1 MNGEELL
8 EELLLLPAAERERFF
23 ALVKARPALR
33 QEFDVASNTKPAPVA
48 PPPEVGTSAAPPRSR
63 ADYLIIFDGGSR
75 GNPGEGY
82 GSYEITAVRTG
93 KSRVE
98 RLTFGD
104 DMTNNEAEYETLIGA
119 LATLAERIEAAGKSP
134 STYALDIRG
143 DSQLVLFQVLG
154 KWKAKDPRMATYRDT
169 VRRLLQKFKGYT
181 LTHHDRSKSVAA
193 LGH

>member
-8 EELLLLPAAERERFF
+8 EELLLLPTAERERFF
-23 ALVKARPALR
+23 ALVKARPVLR
-33 QEFDVASNTKPAPVA
+33 QEFDTATNTKPAPVA
-48 PPPEVGTSAAPPRSR
+48 PPSEVGLSAARKSS

-82 GSYEITAVRTG
+82 GSYEVTAVRTG

-98 RLTFGD
+98 RLNFGD
-104 DMTNNEAEYETLIGA
+104 NMTNNEAEYETLIGA
-119 LATLAERIEAAGKSP
+119 LRTLAERIEAAGKSP
-134 STYALDIRG
+134 ATYVLDIRG
-143 DSQLVLFQVLG
+143 DSQLVLYQVLG
-154 KWKAKDPRMATYRDT
+154 KWKAKDVRMATYRDS